1 MAKLRRQNPLATQ
14 NAILIQ
20 FTAIIVSGATSDAEL
35 LVMSVTRFS
44 RLAAGPARTTSVGK
58 LRLYIVPVKRLI
70 QSIVP

>member
-1 MAKLRRQNPLATQ
+1 MASCAGKSLATQ
-14 NAILIQ
+14 MPSIQ